1 MDMADQVAMLT
12 QNKYGIGVGTP
23 NHLLKLVE
31 EGVLMMERTE
41 RVLVDYH
48 ENGKRFTV
56 CTMNDTTPDLVDF
69 INRAVLPQIR
79 TRKTI
84 KFSMF

>member
-1 MDMADQVAMLT
+1 MDMADQVAMLR

-23 NHLLKLVE
+23 NRLLKLVE
-31 EGVLMMERTE
+31 EGALMMERTE
-41 RVLVDYH
+41 RVLVDCH
-48 ENGKRFTV
+48 EDGKRFTV
-56 CTMNDTTPDLVDF
+56 CTMNDTAPDLMEF

-84 KFSMF
+84 KFAMF